1 MEQLFFGVSL
11 RTATEKPKTTTMASS
26 NAKRAAVTS
35 SGRMIAPR
43 LCYDP
48 TTGCG
53 VPVGGDPSGSGS
65 TPATNLAK
73 ERAAQ
78 LRQERAAKQRQDRA
92 TQRAEESRQ
101 HEADLKVQEALSNA
115 MNAWF
120 LHRLTFPEEFV
131 PFE

>member
-11 RTATEKPKTTTMASS
+11 RTATETTTMASS
-26 NAKRAAVTS
+26 NTGCAAVTS
-35 SGRMIAPR
+35 SGRVVARR

-78 LRQERAAKQRQDRA
+78 LRQERAVQQRQDRA
-92 TQRAEESRQ
+92 AQRAEASRQ
-101 HEADLKVQEALSNA
+101 YEAARNVQAAMSDA
-115 MNAWF
+115 MNAWY
-120 LHRLTFPEEFV
+120 LHRLTYPEQVV
-131 PFE
+131 PLE